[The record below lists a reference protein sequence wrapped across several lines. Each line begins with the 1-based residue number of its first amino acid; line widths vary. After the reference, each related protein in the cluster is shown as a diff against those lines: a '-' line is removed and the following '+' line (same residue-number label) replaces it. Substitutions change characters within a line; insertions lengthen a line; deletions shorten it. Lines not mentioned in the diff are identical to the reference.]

1 MSKTKVFIAFLIVGM
16 LLVFVTSSARAEPVV
31 SLDLPTSVVAGAS
44 FNVDVVVDGVDSSDP
59 FLGDDFVLAFG
70 FDVVTPVS
78 FSFNGASVWPGLLD
92 NITFFD
98 DSALF
103 PDVAGSTIP
112 DPFVFGDDELSGDNI
127 LLATL
132 SFTASST
139 AGDYTLGIFSDNED
153 PITGEG
159 LLTFLN
165 FDPPTDMTTSA
176 DITVTAPVPE
186 PATIALLGIGIAGLV
201 GGAARRKWKNKAVD
215 NS

>member
-1 MSKTKVFIAFLIVGM
+1 MSKTKVFISFLIVGM

-78 FSFNGASVWPGLLD
+78 FTFNGASVWPGLLD
-92 NITFFD
+92 NTTFFD

-139 AGDYTLGIFSDNED
+139 SGNYVLGINSDIVD
-153 PITGEG
+153 PFASEG
-159 LLTFLN
+159 LYTFLN
-165 FDPPTDMTTSA
+165 LAMDMSTSA
-176 DITVTAPVPE
+176 NITVTAPVPE